1 MRIAYMV
8 GGIGVTDE
16 LILSKLVEYGFDTY
30 LVYTRDE
37 PADLGILKKLK
48 VKLVDVSRFKY
59 LPKLFRWLI
68 FGYETI
74 SYVRRI
80 KPDIVF
86 SQGIQGQGLFAVLSK
101 VRPVLLM
108 PWGSDWA
115 IVANKNIIM
124 RLWSRYVVNRADL
137 IQIDCEVGKGV
148 ILELSKGKV
157 KPDDIWVFPQGID
170 LSIVKLIPDIRK
182 TLRQELGWMDKKILI
197 ITRKFKSVYGID
209 IFLKALSMIVQ
220 QDRDVRA
227 IIVGFGPLEHELKS
241 LSISL
246 GLKEFVKFTG
256 RVNRWELV
264 NYLNVADIYVS
275 TSYSDG
281 TSLSL
286 LEALVVGLPAVVT
299 DVPANL
305 EWVRDGYNG
314 FIAKRGDHKDVE
326 EALLKLLKNVELWPI
341 FRERNIMLAKKKA
354 DWDKNFEKFVRMFEA
369 LSQKKF
375 VLK

>member
-1 MRIAYMV
+1 MRIVYMV
-8 GGIGVTDE
+8 GGFASTDAI
-16 LILSKLVEYGFDTY
+16 ILSKLVEYGFDTY

-37 PADLGILKKLK
+37 HADYEILKKLR

-74 SYVRRI
+74 SYVRKI
-80 KPDIVF
+80 NPNIVIANA
-86 SQGIQGQGLFAVLSK
+86 IQGHGLFAVLSK

-137 IQIDCEVGKGV
+137 IQIDCEVGKSV

-157 KPDDIWVFPQGID
+157 NPGDIWVFPQGIELD
-170 LSIVKLIPDIRK
+170 NFKSIPELKK
-182 TLRQELGWMDKKILI
+182 TLRQVLGWENNKILI
-197 ITRKFKSVYGID
+197 MTRTFKPIYGID
-209 IFLKALSMIVQ
+209 IFLKALSMIVK
-220 QDRDVRA
+220 QDKDVRA
-227 IIVGFGPLEHELKS
+227 IIVGDGPLEQELKN
-241 LSISL
+241 LCFSL
-246 GLKEFVKFTG
+246 GLKDYVKFTD
-256 RVNRWELV
+256 RINREELV
-264 NYLNVADIYVS
+264 SYLNAADIYVS

-286 LEALVVGLPAVVT
+286 LEALAVGLPAVVT

-305 EWVRDGYNG
+305 EWVIDGYNG

-326 EALLKLLKNVELWPI
+326 EALLKLLKNVELWPV

-354 DWDKNFEKFVRMFEA
+354 DWDKNFEKFVRMFEV
-369 LSQKKF
+369 LLQKR
-375 VLK
+375 